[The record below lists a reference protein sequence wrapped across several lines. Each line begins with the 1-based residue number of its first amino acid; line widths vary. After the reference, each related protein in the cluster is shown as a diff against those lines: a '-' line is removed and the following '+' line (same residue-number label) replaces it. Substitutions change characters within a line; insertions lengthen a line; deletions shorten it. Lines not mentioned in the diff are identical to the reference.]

1 MSDLQDAINRDD
13 AAFEDHPFPRLNDH
27 QVIVDAARRIANP
40 DYEAANKAVYEAG
53 QPWRV
58 IDVDLQISNARWGDL
73 VRVAIHAAL
82 GIDPPE
88 DTG

>member
-1 MSDLQDAINRDD
+1 MNLQDALKDVDD
-13 AAFEDHPFPRLNDH
+13 LADGSEPDTFW
-27 QVIVDAARRIANP
+27 VIVDAARQVANP

-88 DTG
+88 DT